1 MFIPKP
7 HTQTHIRK
15 RVKEHKGEQKLLALT
30 LNSQLLVKKQR
41 NEKNLVGGGGREK
54 APLQKAAKSQ
64 GQLSACKNLQSKSAR
79 L

>member
-15 RVKEHKGEQKLLALT
+15 RVKEPRAKAFGIDIEQSA
-30 LNSQLLVKKQR
+30 VGKKQR

-54 APLQKAAKSQ
+54 APL
-64 GQLSACKNLQSKSAR
+64 
-79 L
+79 

>member
-15 RVKEHKGEQKLLALT
+15 RVKEPRAKAFGIDIEQSA
-30 LNSQLLVKKQR
+30 VGKKQR